1 MSSIQESLATSGR
14 SPDNQTA
21 PENTGIKGM
30 EPYYTFHL
38 ELQSLN
44 KKLLTQTA
52 LVENRVRRAAEV
64 IESRNE
70 GAVRSI
76 ILSDYEVDE
85 MEIEIEEDCL
95 KILALHQPVASDL
108 RFIVTVIKV
117 NNELERIAD
126 YAVNIAKRVEAIS
139 KSESRHLT
147 DSIDFSMISEKV
159 IKMLNMS
166 LDALVNRDA
175 DLARQV
181 FLLDDDVDQ
190 YRNQVYHTIKDIIRS
205 NPEHPGGLIN
215 TYLLA
220 RHLERI
226 ADRVTNISEEV
237 IYLVEGVI
245 TRTVS

>member
-1 MSSIQESLATSGR
+1 
-14 SPDNQTA
+14 
-21 PENTGIKGM
+21 M
-30 EPYYTFHL
+30 EPFYTFHI

-44 KKLLTQTA
+44 KKLLTLTA
-52 LVENRVRRAAEV
+52 MVEDRVRRVTAV
-64 IESRNE
+64 IKSRDGE
-70 GAVRSI
+70 QLRSI
-76 ILSDYEVDE
+76 ILSDYEIDE

-95 KILALHQPVASDL
+95 KILALHQPVAGDL
-108 RFIVTVIKV
+108 RFIITVIKV

-126 YAVNIAKRVEAIS
+126 YAVNIAMRVEAIR

-147 DSIDFSMISEKV
+147 DTIDFSEMSDTV

-166 LDALVNRDA
+166 LDALINRDA

-181 FLLDDDVDQ
+181 FLLDDSVDQ
-190 YRNQVYHTIKDIIRS
+190 NRNRVYHVIKNIIR
-205 NPEHPGGLIN
+205 NHPEHPGGLIN

-237 IYLVEGVI
+237 IYLAEGVI

>member
-1 MSSIQESLATSGR
+1 
-14 SPDNQTA
+14 
-21 PENTGIKGM
+21 M

-52 LVENRVRRAAEV
+52 LVEDRVRRAAHV
-64 IESRNE
+64 INSRDE
-70 GAVRSI
+70 EELRSI
-76 ILSDYEVDE
+76 ILSDYEIDE

-147 DSIDFSMISEKV
+147 GSIDFSEISEKV
-159 IKMLNMS
+159 ITMLNMS

-181 FLLDDDVDQ
+181 FLLDDDVDL
-190 YRNQVYHTIKDIIRS
+190 YRNQVYHIIKDIIRK

-215 TYLLA
+215 TYLIA

-245 TRTVS
+245 TRTIS